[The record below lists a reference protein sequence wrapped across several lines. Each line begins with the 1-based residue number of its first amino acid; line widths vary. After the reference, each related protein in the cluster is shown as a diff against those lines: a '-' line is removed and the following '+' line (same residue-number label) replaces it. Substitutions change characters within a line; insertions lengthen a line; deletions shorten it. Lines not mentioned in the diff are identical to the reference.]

1 MPEQEE
7 KPNILLIMT
16 DQQRYDSLGCYGFE
30 AAHTPNLDQVAEE
43 GVIFDNNYV
52 TNPICTPNRSSMLTG
67 KPLPGHGLYQLY
79 DNLPEDEV
87 LFTRRLQEIGYE
99 TALFGKL
106 HIASRLKEEK
116 ERHPN
121 DGFDIYEWCL
131 EPSISLD
138 SPLNGYAKWLKD
150 KDPDF
155 YRELKE
161 KGRNLHHI
169 PQEFHGTHWAAE
181 RSVDYIQNWDG
192 EKPFFLKMSVFDP
205 HNPYDDYPLEM
216 EEVIDQEKIPD
227 PLTAEGEMDNPPE
240 PIRREHEH
248 SYLGSFKDFT
258 LEEIREMRIGYHASL
273 AFLDQEVGKV
283 LNALQEAG
291 IAENTLV
298 IFTSDHGDMLGDHQ
312 LMVKGCFFYDP
323 CTKVPL
329 IMHWPNKINEGMRI
343 PSLVQSTDIAAT
355 VLSAA
360 GFSSEELKTI
370 MPESHDLLPLIQG
383 EQDKIR
389 EYAVCIYRNSGID
402 DRGDYFD
409 PPMHA
414 TMIRDQR
421 YKLNI
426 YHSLNSSEDIE
437 GELYDMAEDP
447 NELTNLWNDSGYD
460 SIKKE
465 LMEKLIDW
473 NVRQEL
479 RLGSRGG
486 DYFPD
491 ASKKL
496 VNKIRCQ

>member
-1 MPEQEE
+1 MPNQEE
-7 KPNILLIMT
+7 RPNILLIMT

-30 AAHTPNLDQVAEE
+30 AAYTPNLDQVAEE

-52 TNPICTPNRSSMLTG
+52 TNPICTPSRSSLLTG
-67 KPLPGHGLYQLY
+67 KPLPGHGVYKLY
-79 DNLPEDEV
+79 DNLPDDEI
-87 LFTRRLQEIGYE
+87 LFTKKLQEAGYE

-106 HIASRLKEEK
+106 HIAGRVKEEK

-138 SPLNGYAKWLKD
+138 SPLNAYAKWLKN
-150 KDPDF
+150 KDPNF
-155 YRELKE
+155 YRQLKE
-161 KGRNLHHI
+161 KGRDLHHV
-169 PQEFHGTHWAAE
+169 PQEVHMTHWAAE
-181 RSVDYIQNWDG
+181 RSIDYIKNWDG

-205 HNPYDDYPLEM
+205 HNPYDDYPLGM
-216 EEVIDQEKIPD
+216 EEVIDQEKITD

-258 LEEIREMRIGYHASL
+258 LEEIREMRLGYHASL

-283 LNALQEAG
+283 LNALEEAG

-383 EQDKIR
+383 DEDKIR

-414 TMIRDQR
+414 TMIRGQR

-486 DYFPD
+486 DSFPD

-496 VNKIRCQ
+496 VNKIRYQ